1 MIYPEYKMLK
11 AIRKISSGQNSWIT
25 VCYKDFTLT
34 SQTIKFYGSSL
45 VPFDGLLDSLCDKG
59 YIEYVDDKKF
69 ILKLTTKGLHLRKYW
84 LDLIISNFFRSV
96 FLPIAVSIIT
106 TLITLWL
113 TKLL

>member
-45 VPFDGLLDSLCDKG
+45 VTPLMVSLTLFVIKG
-59 YIEYVDDKKF
+59 
-69 ILKLTTKGLHLRKYW
+69 T
-84 LDLIISNFFRSV
+84 
-96 FLPIAVSIIT
+96 
-106 TLITLWL
+106 
-113 TKLL
+113 